1 MLEKQ
6 SFNPDNI
13 ALLLLANLPNLTL
26 FQALLH
32 ASVAMERKL
41 IVDWVPSCDLEDSSA
56 REVSLLWA
64 PNQFYS
70 SMVLLLMLSRCLFRA
85 EP

>member
-1 MLEKQ
+1 LLAKQ

-13 ALLLLANLPNLTL
+13 ALFLLDNLPNLTL

-41 IVDWVPSCDLEDSSA
+41 VVDWVPSCDLEDSSA
-56 REVSLLWA
+56 RENPEAHKKAWKLLKVSTLYIKKY
-64 PNQFYS
+64 FC
-70 SMVLLLMLSRCLFRA
+70 VVI
-85 EP
+85 

>member
-1 MLEKQ
+1 LLAKQ

-13 ALLLLANLPNLTL
+13 ALFLLDNLPNLTL

-41 IVDWVPSCDLEDSSA
+41 VVDWVPSCDLEDSSA

-64 PNQFYS
+64 PNHFIPQWCF
-70 SMVLLLMLSRCLFRA
+70 C
-85 EP
+85 